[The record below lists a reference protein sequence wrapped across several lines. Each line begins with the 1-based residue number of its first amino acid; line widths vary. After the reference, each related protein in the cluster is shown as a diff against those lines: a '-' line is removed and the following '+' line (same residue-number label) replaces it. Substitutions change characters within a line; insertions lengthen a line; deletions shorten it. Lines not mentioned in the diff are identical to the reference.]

1 MSTSSFKRS
10 RFIGR
15 ESEIERLIAVWNQL
29 RDGSGPK
36 VVTLVA
42 DSGYG
47 KTRIVD
53 EFYSGIS
60 RGQHYWP
67 EHLQATL
74 DSIDINPR
82 FDKFEPKGEIPWL
95 WWGMRW
101 SNPGGR
107 NYAQDGGCAFTQV
120 ASVLSQHH
128 EANLSRINRIWRD
141 LGQSAT
147 GVAKGIAGMTP
158 IGNILAGVE
167 LTKDICTA
175 FKKAIGI
182 LKDQCEPISK
192 LKVSREPYES
202 SICEQCVDL
211 LSSFLNPADKK
222 VPTIPVLVVLDDAH
236 WADSASL
243 YFLYRLLE
251 HASQKKWPLMVLT
264 THWET
269 EWKNFDGKLP
279 EDPSK
284 IDSWMSYRQIE
295 KLFEVN
301 NQDEGFCSFETIEIG
316 RMNCEPIL
324 KLAFPN
330 IGQEATEHIIRVSD
344 GNPWICFQFVSLL
357 ADAAQTRSFWFE
369 EEDPDRR
376 LTDDGLKKFQQKT
389 LTTDLLL
396 KTRVEKLRDHKP
408 IEAVLQIGAIQGNR
422 FLRQITLDIARKLS
436 VCDTDLQTLLT
447 TAESPLNLIS
457 LNEATL
463 SMAEFKHRLLQLEI
477 AESVGGPLKSEI
489 EKQLRAAFDSAIKD
503 DREPKTMENEEFF
516 LFARE
521 WLCRPG
527 EQVLEEFG
535 RSGLNVLAV
544 LEEFERKRGNLVQ
557 VVQRIEERHNLLRS
571 LGPSYCNEAF
581 VCALQLAAALADV
594 GRCAKA
600 ISFIEDLDAGA
611 NPRREIDKSKALFSV
626 LRAEMRYK
634 DFRQEYD
641 LNLYFTRD
649 QKGEHNERA
658 LGLSSRLLYDIE
670 REFGSN
676 SCERLEAALD
686 WVECRLTFNNPDVL
700 DCWGGRDTL
709 ILASLFFNAQG
720 QGGCFDSAPEKHHSL
735 YQRALSVLGEF
746 FDSGMSMSA
755 FQHIEEYLWTLTD
768 SELEKEEMRFEMFTL
783 ILGDFP
789 NSRTVYRKLWDVR
802 VERYGEKDRRTLES
816 YFKYIKSTP
825 LEYIKSL
832 EVDYFDVQLSE
843 LRKLR
848 SLIGDGATNLDL
860 ALDVECKIWIV
871 SITWFLPSESIF
883 QDALRQLK
891 QTLIRMENL
900 YGTNSPRLTTILI
913 LLARAEEK
921 VVKLLDCAEEQD
933 RQKSKTGNWPAP

>member
-1 MSTSSFKRS
+1 MSTPSFKRS

-47 KTRIVD
+47 KTRIIH
-53 EFYSGIS
+53 EFYSRIS
-60 RGQHYWP
+60 GGQSYWP

-82 FDKFEPKGEIPWL
+82 FGFDNFRPKGEIPWL

-128 EANLSRINRIWRD
+128 EANLARINRIWRD

-158 IGNILAGVE
+158 IGNILAGIE

-182 LKDQCEPISK
+182 LKDQCDPNSK

-284 IDSWMSYRQIE
+284 IDNWVSYRQIE
-295 KLFEVN
+295 KLFEGN
-301 NQDEGFCSFETIEIG
+301 TKDEGFCSFETIEIG

-324 KLAFPN
+324 KLAFPD

-357 ADAAQTRSFWFE
+357 ADAAETRSFWFE

-376 LTDDGLKKFQQKT
+376 LTDDGLKKFKQKT

-396 KTRVEKLRDHKP
+396 NTRVEKLRDHKP
-408 IEAVLQIGAIQGNR
+408 IKAVLQIGAIQGNR
-422 FLRQITLDIARKLS
+422 FLRQITLDIAQKLS

-457 LNEATL
+457 LNEAPL

-477 AESVGGPLKSEI
+477 AASVAPPLKSEI

-535 RSGLNVLAV
+535 RSGLYVLAV

-557 VVQRIEERHNLLRS
+557 VVRRIEERLNLLRS

-581 VCALQLAAALADV
+581 VCALHLAAALADV
-594 GRCAKA
+594 GRCAEA
-600 ISFIEDLDAGA
+600 ISLIEDLDAGA
-611 NPRREIDKSKALFSV
+611 NPRREIDKSKALLSV

-634 DFRQEYD
+634 DFRGVYN
-641 LNLYFTRD
+641 LVLYFTHN
-649 QKGEHNERA
+649 QKGDHNESA
-658 LGLSSRLLYDIE
+658 HGLSSALLNDIE

-676 SCERLEAALD
+676 SCEALEAALD
-686 WVECRLTFNNPDVL
+686 WVECRLTFDNPDVL
-700 DCWGGRDTL
+700 DKWNGQDAL
-709 ILASLFFNAQG
+709 ILASLFFKAQG
-720 QGGCFDSAPEKHHSL
+720 GRYDSAPEKHHSL
-735 YQRALSVLGEF
+735 YERALSVLGEF
-746 FDSGMSMSA
+746 FDSSMMSMSS
-755 FQHIEEYLWTLTD
+755 FIEIDMYLETLIE
-768 SELEKEEMRFEMFTL
+768 SELSKEEMRFEMFTL
-783 ILGDFP
+783 MLDDFP

-802 VERYGEKDRRTLES
+802 VERYGEKDRRTLEA
-816 YFKYIKSTP
+816 YFKYIKSTT
-825 LEYIKSL
+825 LEYVKSL
-832 EVDYFDVQLSE
+832 GEVDYFDVQLSE

-860 ALDVECKIWIV
+860 ALDVECEIGNV
-871 SITWFLPSESIF
+871 SISHFFPRESIF

-900 YGTNSPRLTTILI
+900 YGTNSPRLTRILK
-913 LLARAEEK
+913 LLARAEE
-921 VVKLLDCAEEQD
+921 QD
-933 RQKSKTGNWPAP
+933 RQYGQRQQPGREDTKTTL